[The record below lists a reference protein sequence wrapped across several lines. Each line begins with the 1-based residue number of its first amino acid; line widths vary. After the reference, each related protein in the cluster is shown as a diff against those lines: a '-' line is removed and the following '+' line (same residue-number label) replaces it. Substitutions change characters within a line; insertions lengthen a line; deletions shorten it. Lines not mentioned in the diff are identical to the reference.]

1 MVFLAKFE
9 LDRNAKF
16 HLNNWRTSC
25 FNKIR
30 HFLGLEGSRLS
41 GSVDNVLA
49 KKPRTQDLNLVQ
61 RVLIGSSIGYFFV
74 IPCAFS
80 KSVYGKSLKPPL
92 VSCLGVHCWDIEK
105 TSEKAHHLAG
115 FKVLTSWSQAIP
127 STTVLKPLHSS
138 LTSFFQP
145 WNLKKYQCITAAW
158 FLF

>member
-1 MVFLAKFE
+1 MVFLAKIE

-16 HLNNWRTSC
+16 HLKNWRTSC

-61 RVLIGSSIGYFFV
+61 RVLGSSIGYFFV

-92 VSCLGVHCWDIEK
+92 VSCLRGTLLRYRENLRKSPSPGRIQGYDILITSQILHHGVK
-105 TSEKAHHLAG
+105 TTAQFSYFLLSA
-115 FKVLTSWSQAIP
+115 
-127 STTVLKPLHSS
+127 
-138 LTSFFQP
+138 
-145 WNLKKYQCITAAW
+145 LKKYRCITAAW